1 MTLDDVRLL
10 TDQQV
15 QGIYNDVYNGFWR
28 RYKNPPDW
36 QSPEWEDMVQQE
48 KVLRER
54 HQSCPLVLHMLQDLM
69 DQLEARSKRRNNG
82 S

>member
-1 MTLDDVRLL
+1 MTLDDVMLL

-15 QGIYNDVYNGFWR
+15 QGSYNDVYNGFWR

>member
-1 MTLDDVRLL
+1 MTLDDVMLL

-28 RYKNPPDW
+28 RYKNSPDW

-82 S
+82 G